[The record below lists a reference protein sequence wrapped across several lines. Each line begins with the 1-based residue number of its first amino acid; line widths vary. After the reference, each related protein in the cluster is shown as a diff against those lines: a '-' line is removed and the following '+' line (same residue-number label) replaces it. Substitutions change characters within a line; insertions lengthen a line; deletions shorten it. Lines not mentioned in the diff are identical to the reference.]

1 VGPPVNKGIDVAT
14 GSRTKSRQTKA
25 EQARQTRR
33 RITAAAATLFVRD
46 GFLTTTMAAIAAE
59 AGVAVQTLYLSF
71 GNKTAI
77 LKAAFDEAIAGD
89 DDPVPIMDRPWMRDV
104 LTNPDGAAAITV
116 FIDNASLVMERVSPL
131 YGVVRAAAGDPE
143 VGELLAHNKQVR
155 HEGFSLVVEAV
166 ASRPGFTTELSV
178 DDAVGVLYT
187 LQSEETYALMVTEH
201 GWTSRQWRD
210 WVRRLVLA
218 ELFPGSRAHPGGAG
232 PGMG

>member
-1 VGPPVNKGIDVAT
+1 
-14 GSRTKSRQTKA
+14 
-25 EQARQTRR
+25 
-33 RITAAAATLFVRD
+33 
-46 GFLTTTMAAIAAE
+46 
-59 AGVAVQTLYLSF
+59 
-71 GNKTAI
+71 
-77 LKAAFDEAIAGD
+77 
-89 DDPVPIMDRPWMRDV
+89 
-104 LTNPDGAAAITV
+104 
-116 FIDNASLVMERVSPL
+116 
-131 YGVVRAAAGDPE
+131 
-143 VGELLAHNKQVR
+143 
-155 HEGFSLVVEAV
+155 V